1 MSDPMPLSE
10 LLLEPELAGITF
22 ERLAREHA
30 ADIKL
35 DYFGRK
41 ALPRHIARQ
50 VLDTYRAQ
58 QQRLAAERAERS
70 AEARRRCDDV
80 AQRRRAEAIR
90 ERDRAALAVDP
101 TLSAF
106 ALMVGSDTEAAMDRA
121 GERDARL
128 RAGQSWGGTFRRP

>member
-1 MSDPMPLSE
+1 MSEPMPLSQ
-10 LLLEPELAGITF
+10 LLLEPELAGITV
-22 ERLAREHA
+22 EQLAREHA

-50 VLDTYRAQ
+50 VLDAYRAQ
-58 QQRLAAERAERS
+58 RQTLADQHAQRAAER
-70 AEARRRCDDV
+70 RRRSDNA
-80 AQRRRAEAIR
+80 AQRRRAQALR

-101 TLSAF
+101 TIDAF